1 MNENKINF
9 FAYVSHILIMIYCV
23 FYAVAAWNIW
33 QLLTA
38 RFSLYAI
45 IMMAVCGK
53 YKRSH
58 PNDPKKVNLIYAISF
73 LVSLFIIVL
82 PIGLSILGIARSIEY
97 DIFGGI
103 LLFIS
108 SMYNLFAFIYRIK
121 TIKNEDFGVMSLDL
135 FSFFIYLFSF
145 IGFITKLLPRSNSN
159 MAYIYMIGTYVLLFI
174 IILLYVYMPILL
186 IAKSFHAEHI
196 GPVKAVIIF
205 SKIMK
210 DKNIFFILGIV
221 GTSIIGLFYLT
232 QYYTNKLFFG
242 LGIFYLSMATL
253 KLVNFIYEKKNKK
266 FDKQKR
272 IRRGYKIFVIDS
284 IFVIIF
290 ALLLSSL
297 LQLMIE
303 SKRAGTLFNIFV
315 AAQLIFFIVRI
326 VMNILN
332 YIKSKSAKYPYYLI
346 MSDFGL
352 VTTVTLIFSFSI
364 TTLILLNINN
374 KIVYSIITY
383 GTGGALII
391 VGLIM
396 LIRSIKGLFH
406 KGVYENIYTFDE
418 IEEINENIISDEI
431 IIEDQD

>member
-1 MNENKINF
+1 MKEKKINF
-9 FAYVSHILIMIYCV
+9 FAYISHSLIIAYTI
-23 FYAVAAWNIW
+23 FYLIVTKDFLP
-33 QLLTA
+33 LLTA

-45 IMMAVCGK
+45 IMMAICGK

-58 PNDPKKVNLIYAISF
+58 PNDPKKVNLIYSISF
-73 LVSLFIIVL
+73 LISLFIIVL
-82 PIGLSILGIARSIEY
+82 PIGLSMIGVSKKIEY
-97 DIFGGI
+97 NIIGGI

-108 SMYNLFAFIYRIK
+108 ASYNLFAFIYRIK

-135 FSFFIYLFSF
+135 FAFLIYFFNF
-145 IGFITKLLPRSNSN
+145 IGFFVKLLPGFDSN
-159 MAYIYMIGTYVLLFI
+159 MAYIYLIGTYILLFI

-186 IAKSFHAEHI
+186 IAKSFHAEHV

-221 GTSIIGLFYLT
+221 GTILIAIFYLT

-242 LGIFYLSMATL
+242 LGVFYLSMATL
-253 KLVNFIYEKKNKK
+253 KLINFIYEKKNKK

-303 SKRAGTLFNIFV
+303 SKKAGTLFSFFV

-332 YIKSKSAKYPYYLI
+332 YIKSKAAKYPYYLI

-364 TTLILLNINN
+364 TTLILLNIDN

-396 LIRSIKGLFH
+396 LIRSIRGLIH
-406 KGVYENIYTFDE
+406 RGVYENIFTFDE
-418 IEEINENIISDEI
+418 IDEINENSNDSLILE
-431 IIEDQD
+431 EDQA